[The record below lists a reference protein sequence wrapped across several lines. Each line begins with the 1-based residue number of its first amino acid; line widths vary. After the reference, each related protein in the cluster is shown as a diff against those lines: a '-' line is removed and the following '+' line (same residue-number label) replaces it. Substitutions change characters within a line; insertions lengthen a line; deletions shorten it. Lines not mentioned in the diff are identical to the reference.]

1 MQENHEPVSK
11 RLKTQ
16 EPPSFYAQV
25 YQTFSFYFLKLV
37 FLVFIET
44 ISFSTNAQ
52 SSSATSTIELLV
64 SFFSLFLFLCS
75 ISICQILILKKP
87 EYILR

>member
-25 YQTFSFYFLKLV
+25 YQTFSFYFLKLI

-64 SFFSLFLFLCS
+64 SFFFSLSVFVLDFYLS
-75 ISICQILILKKP
+75 DINIKKA
-87 EYILR
+87 